1 MVLPAIRTGVSIVP
15 LLSGTIKKFSPRMMA
30 GVKNPIFQAIAI
42 GEIVDTVH
50 ELVGSDGSDLS
61 APELQGIEEVAKF
74 VGHILNDEGILW
86 PTGRDGVP
94 IPPRYLTI
102 NLDQGQAWF
111 HKDYNSRKTVNA
123 AYKRGRSHGWRGRNA
138 RTNANVRV

>member
-42 GEIVDTVH
+42 GEIVDTVQ
-50 ELVGSDGSDLS
+50 ELVGSRGNDLS
-61 APELQGIEEVAKF
+61 AEELAGIEDIAKF

-86 PTGRDGVP
+86 PSSRDGEP

-102 NLDQGQAWF
+102 NMDKGTAWF
-111 HKDYNSRKTVNA
+111 HRDYFSRKSLNA
-123 AYKRGRSHGWRGRNA
+123 SYKKGRSHGWRGRNA